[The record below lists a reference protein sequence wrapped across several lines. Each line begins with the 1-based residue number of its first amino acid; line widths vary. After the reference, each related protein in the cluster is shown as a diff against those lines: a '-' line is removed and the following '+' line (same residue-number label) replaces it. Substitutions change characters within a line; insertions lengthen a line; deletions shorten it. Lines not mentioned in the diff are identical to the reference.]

1 MSVKLVAPSG
11 TWRRNVSK
19 TLGCI
24 PVERN
29 LRQPIKSSRLRLT
42 NVTLKRMDVR
52 SWIVALSMRVGYP
65 SSLYGFD
72 IWYIIYLLMS
82 YHDVIPTVLTFVGE
96 QVPITKEEEEEE

>member
-1 MSVKLVAPSG
+1 MAPTG

-52 SWIVALSMRVGYP
+52 SCIVALSKSP
-65 SSLYGFD
+65 CELDILLGFD

-96 QVPITKEEEEEE
+96 QVPIAKEEEEEEEE